1 MAIKVLVVDDSG
13 FFRRRLTEL
22 INADVRLQV
31 VGTASNGQEAI
42 DEATRLRPDVI
53 TMDYEMP
60 VMDGI
65 TSLREI
71 HRKLGIPVLMF
82 SSLTYE
88 GARVTLDALE
98 AGAVDYL
105 PKNFDEI
112 SRHPGE
118 IQKVLCDR
126 IAIVSGSRV
135 AVSSRPPAAVTSVQK
150 APEPASPGRR
160 NSQRATQLIV
170 IGASTGGPMALQ
182 EVLTRLPANFRL
194 PILLVQHM
202 PGTFTKAF
210 AERLDRICQITVSE
224 AKDGDVLRPAHAYL
238 APGGKQMLL
247 DGRMPM
253 RIRIVDGDERLNY
266 KPSLDVTFG
275 SVARDLGG
283 KVLGVVLT
291 GMGADGRDGARLLK
305 AEGAT
310 IWAQDE
316 ASCVIYGMPMAV
328 AKAGLVD
335 EVLDLRRVAPR
346 LCEEIN

>member
-1 MAIKVLVVDDSG
+1 
-13 FFRRRLTEL
+13 
-22 INADVRLQV
+22 
-31 VGTASNGQEAI
+31 
-42 DEATRLRPDVI
+42 
-53 TMDYEMP
+53 
-60 VMDGI
+60 
-65 TSLREI
+65 
-71 HRKLGIPVLMF
+71 
-82 SSLTYE
+82 
-88 GARVTLDALE
+88 
-98 AGAVDYL
+98 
-105 PKNFDEI
+105 
-112 SRHPGE
+112 
-118 IQKVLCDR
+118 
-126 IAIVSGSRV
+126 
-135 AVSSRPPAAVTSVQK
+135 
-150 APEPASPGRR
+150 
-160 NSQRATQLIV
+160 
-170 IGASTGGPMALQ
+170 MALQ
-182 EVLTRLPANFRL
+182 EVLTGLPANFRL

-210 AERLDRICQITVSE
+210 AERLDRICQISVSE
-224 AKDGDVLRPAHAYL
+224 ASDGDVLRAGHAYL

-253 RIRIVDGDERLNY
+253 RLRVIDGDERLNY

-275 SVARDLGG
+275 SVARDLGS

>member
-1 MAIKVLVVDDSG
+1 MTIKVLVVDDSG

-22 INADVRLQV
+22 INADARLQV
-31 VGTASNGQEAI
+31 VGTASNGQEGI

-112 SRHPGE
+112 SRHPDE

-126 IAIVSGSRV
+126 IVMVSGSRASV
-135 AVSSRPPAAVTSVQK
+135 RQSSATPAPGK
-150 APEPASPGRR
+150 APEQAAPARR
-160 NSQRATQLIV
+160 SSQRATQLVV

-210 AERLDRICQITVSE
+210 AERLDRICQINVSE
-224 AKDGDVLRPAHAYL
+224 AKDGDVLRPGHAYL

-328 AKAGLVD
+328 ARAGLVD